1 MTDWK
6 NKLKQLILS
15 YVLAMALPA
24 LSVNAAELNGFKLE
38 SKTLDS
44 QFVLKIGEPGS
55 IQEVQNDK
63 NHYSKSKT
71 DWADSELVLG
81 IVINSQSHAY
91 LLDSLYHQPIVND
104 TVDGI
109 PVLVV
114 FCALCGT
121 GSVYD
126 RGANGQTLTFAD
138 SGLLYRADE
147 LIYDQQTRSLWS
159 PFLNAAVSGA
169 SEGQE
174 LPVVPSRITYWSEW
188 KQNHP
193 DTTTN
198 IASLSGLDKS
208 GETAHQHSDDRK
220 AGGHGY
226 HPKTPT
232 LGLSWPDGD
241 AIAFTA
247 SEILEAG
254 GKVSE
259 TIAGTPV
266 SISFNSESQE
276 FELDSSL
283 KHEVFQGTW
292 ADWKTNHPKGRW
304 YTATNPKN

>member
-1 MTDWK
+1 
-6 NKLKQLILS
+6 
-15 YVLAMALPA
+15 MALFA
-24 LSVNAAELNGFKLE
+24 LPINAAELNGFKLA

-44 QFVLKIGEPGS
+44 QFVVKIGEPSS

-63 NHYSKSKT
+63 DHYSKSKT

-91 LLDSLYHQPIVND
+91 SLESLYHQPIVND

-114 FCALCGT
+114 FCTLCGT
-121 GSVYD
+121 ASVYD
-126 RGANGQTLTFAD
+126 RGAKDKTMTFAD

-147 LIYDQQTRSLWS
+147 LFYDQQTRSLWS
-159 PFLNAAVSGA
+159 PLLNAAVSGT

-193 DTTTN
+193 NTTTN
-198 IASLSGLDKS
+198 ISSLSGLHKS
-208 GETAHQHSDDRK
+208 GETAHQHTEDRGT
-220 AGGHGY
+220 GGHGY

-247 SEILEAG
+247 SEVLEAG

-259 TIAGTPV
+259 TIAGKPV
-266 SISFNSESQE
+266 SISFSPESQE
-276 FELDSSL
+276 FALDSSL
-283 KHEVFQGTW
+283 EHEVFQGTW
-292 ADWKTNHPKGRW
+292 ADWKAKHPEGRW
-304 YTATNPKN
+304 YTAINPRN